1 MRRYCAV
8 RTLLSL
14 PEEVR
19 NTAFEKRRRWA
30 PKVSLYPG
38 IAGMLMPSVGEI
50 TGRPPPLR
58 ALVQGDHGA
67 HAAPVRDPPTRRVS
81 EEPDLRHR
89 PDRRRGRRGR
99 RLLQPEPPRP
109 PRQAS
114 AWRLPRCPAPGHY
127 TLAHSISR
135 KERDSVRQS
144 VPHCRIMPLNGL
156 RNEGSVR
163 LLAGPKNTGEAGKRE
178 DHHPA
183 YTDTRTPP
191 RRR

>member
-1 MRRYCAV
+1 MRRHCAV

-67 HAAPVRDPPTRRVS
+67 HAAPVRDPPTRRVG

-109 PRQAS
+109 PRQA
-114 AWRLPRCPAPGHY
+114 AAGRLPRCPAPGGY
-127 TLAHSISR
+127 ALAPSASLEKEQDPVSRSAPRPLIIPTEGLCRDGSVDVLAETKGSR
-135 KERDSVRQS
+135 KEAV
-144 VPHCRIMPLNGL
+144 VP
-156 RNEGSVR
+156 
-163 LLAGPKNTGEAGKRE
+163 LLTLV
-178 DHHPA
+178 
-183 YTDTRTPP
+183 
-191 RRR
+191 